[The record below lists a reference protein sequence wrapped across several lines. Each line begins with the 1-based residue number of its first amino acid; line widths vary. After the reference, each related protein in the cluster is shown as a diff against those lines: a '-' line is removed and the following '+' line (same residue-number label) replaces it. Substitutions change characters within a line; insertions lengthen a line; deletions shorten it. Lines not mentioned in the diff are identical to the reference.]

1 MSQFYTGQSL
11 YQLVQ
16 KQSSGCR
23 DVLWVA
29 SPYLGSRS
37 HEILSKRILKNPP
50 RDLKFVF
57 GLTEAA
63 VRSGSVDPYEI
74 DYLQSHFGPTCI
86 RTNNAFH
93 AKLYIFDKAAIVTS
107 ANLSRKA
114 FERNIEVGALFENG
128 EVKKIKDLYAKL
140 WKKSSR
146 LRDLDNYKN
155 VWNRSRHHK
164 KRDESAGP
172 RWIAGKRYT
181 RIEPWD
187 EKTSHW
193 IVPITHALRRDD
205 ASKIRKATHWIG
217 DYVADLRRETFR
229 NMKLGDLV
237 FLADNLTRRMNVV
250 RVRGKRQ
257 VRIRRGR
264 PYCFD
269 HEKLKGTRT
278 IGISRIADSLKRMDL
293 LSRNNKVECERK
305 LTDKEFYRL
314 MKLTRSA
321 KRPRS

>member
-1 MSQFYTGQSL
+1 MSRFYTGQSL

-146 LRDLDNYKN
+146 LRDLD
-155 VWNRSRHHK
+155 
-164 KRDESAGP
+164 
-172 RWIAGKRYT
+172 
-181 RIEPWD
+181 
-187 EKTSHW
+187 
-193 IVPITHALRRDD
+193 
-205 ASKIRKATHWIG
+205 KATHWIG
-217 DYVADLRRETFR
+217 DYVADLGRETFR

-250 RVRGKRQ
+250 RVRDKRQ